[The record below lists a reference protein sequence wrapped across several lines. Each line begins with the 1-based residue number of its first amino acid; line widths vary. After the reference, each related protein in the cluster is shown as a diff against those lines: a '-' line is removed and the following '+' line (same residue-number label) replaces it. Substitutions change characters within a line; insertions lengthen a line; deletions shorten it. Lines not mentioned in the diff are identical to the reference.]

1 MIYGK
6 QSCSNFTCR
15 LFLVFAFLLI
25 TIALS
30 IPKQEGVLWINQH
43 HFTWLDQLMV
53 LITTLGA
60 GLLFL
65 PLLVAMLFV
74 RFRYAILT
82 LTVWVG
88 HGILCAVLKRGLFGH
103 LKRPKELID
112 NSLLHFVPGV
122 EVHSHFSF
130 PSGHTATIF
139 CFAFLLSLFVKNT
152 MATIGL
158 LLIAL
163 AVGYSRVYLL
173 QHFLVDVAAG
183 AVIGV
188 VTTYLLWRYFE
199 NSQFPSWMNSRLEIN
214 LQTQTVRVTDL

>member
-6 QSCSNFTCR
+6 QSCTKFTCW
-15 LFLVFAFLLI
+15 VFFALSFVL
-25 TIALS
+25 IALAS
-30 IPKQEGVLWINQH
+30 LIPKQQGVLWINGY
-43 HFTWLDQLMV
+43 HFVWLDQLMV

-65 PLLVAMLFV
+65 PLLIAMLFV

-82 LTVWVG
+82 LTVWIG
-88 HGILCAVLKRGLFGH
+88 HGILCAFLKRGLFGH

-139 CFAFLLSLFVKNT
+139 CFAFLLSLFVRNT
-152 MATIGL
+152 VATIGL

-163 AVGYSRVYLL
+163 IVGYSRVYLL

-199 NSQFPSWMNSRLEIN
+199 TSQFPSWMNNRLDIN
-214 LQTQTVRVTDL
+214 LRLRLAE

>member
-1 MIYGK
+1 MAYSK
-6 QSCSNFTCR
+6 QSCSKFTCR
-15 LFLVFAFLLI
+15 LFFVLAVLLI
-25 TIALS
+25 IIALVV
-30 IPKQEGVLWINQH
+30 PKQQGVLWINQH

-53 LITTLGA
+53 LVTTLGA
-60 GLLFL
+60 GLLFV
-65 PLLVAMLFV
+65 PLLVVMLFV

-82 LTVWVG
+82 ASVLVG
-88 HGILCAVLKRGLFGH
+88 HGFLCAVLKHGLFGH

-139 CFAFLLSLFVKNT
+139 CFAFLLSLFVRNT

-199 NSQFPSWMNSRLEIN
+199 TSQFPSWMNNRLEIN

>member
-1 MIYGK
+1 MIYSK
-6 QSCSNFTCR
+6 QSCSKFTCWM
-15 LFLVFAFLLI
+15 FF
-25 TIALS
+25 ALS
-30 IPKQEGVLWINQH
+30 ILLIALALFIPKQQGVLWINGH
-43 HFTWLDQLMV
+43 HFLWLDQFMV
-53 LITTLGA
+53 LTTTLGA

-65 PLLVAMLFV
+65 PLLAIMLFV

-82 LTVWVG
+82 ATVWIG

-152 MATIGL
+152 AATVGL
-158 LLIAL
+158 LLVAL
-163 AVGYSRVYLL
+163 IVGYSRIYLL

-188 VTTYLLWRYFE
+188 VITYLLWRYFE
-199 NSQFPSWMNSRLEIN
+199 TSKFPSWMNNRLEVN
-214 LQTQTVRVTDL
+214 LRLRLAE

>member
-139 CFAFLLSLFVKNT
+139 CFAFLLSLFVRNT

>member
-1 MIYGK
+1 
-6 QSCSNFTCR
+6 
-15 LFLVFAFLLI
+15 
-25 TIALS
+25 
-30 IPKQEGVLWINQH
+30 
-43 HFTWLDQLMV
+43 MV
-53 LITTLGA
+53 MITTLGE

-82 LTVWVG
+82 VTVWIG
-88 HGILCAVLKRGLFGH
+88 HGVLCAILKRGLFGI

-139 CFAFLLSLFVKNT
+139 CFAFLLSLFVRNT
-152 MATIGL
+152 LATIGL
-158 LLIAL
+158 LLVAL
-163 AVGYSRVYLL
+163 VVGYSRVYLL

-183 AVIGV
+183 AFIGV
-188 VTTYLLWRYFE
+188 VTTYLLWNYFE
-199 NSQFPSWMNSRLEIN
+199 TSKFPSWMNNRLEIN
-214 LQTQTVRVTDL
+214 FRIRLAE

>member
-139 CFAFLLSLFVKNT
+139 CFAFLLSLFVRNT
-152 MATIGL
+152 VATIGL

-163 AVGYSRVYLL
+163 IVGYSRVYLL

-199 NSQFPSWMNSRLEIN
+199 NSQFPSWMNNRLDIN
-214 LQTQTVRVTDL
+214 LRLRLAE

>member
-199 NSQFPSWMNSRLEIN
+199 TSQFPSWMNNRLEVN
-214 LQTQTVRVTDL
+214 LRLRLAE